1 VCPIHHLNVLP
12 GAPYDRGMEERVSRL
27 EDAMRDN
34 TAAIARI
41 DVAVAEIRATFP
53 SLATKAKV
61 AQLATKAEIA
71 PLATRAELVQQI
83 APLATKA
90 ELAQQI
96 AQLATKAELA
106 QQIAPLGTKAEIAQ
120 LATKAEIAL
129 LASQIA
135 QHATKA
141 ELADVKLDIAALS
154 ARFDHWAISMD
165 RHMAT
170 KEDIAELRGYVKG
183 LPTTWV
189 MVTAIVA
196 GQIGITGVIAGALLA
211 AARMFMHT

>member
-1 VCPIHHLNVLP
+1 MENIVPDSPLER
-12 GAPYDRGMEERVSRL
+12 GDGSPYDRGMEQRVTRL

-41 DVAVAEIRATFP
+41 DIAVTEIRVVLP
-53 SLATKAKV
+53 SLT
-61 AQLATKAEIA
+61 TKAE
-71 PLATRAELVQQI
+71 LAQQI
-83 APLATKA
+83 GQLATKA

-96 AQLATKAELA
+96 AQLATKAEMS
-106 QQIAPLGTKAEIAQ
+106 QQIAL
-120 LATKAEIAL
+120 LATKAEV
-129 LASQIA
+129 
-135 QHATKA
+135 A
-141 ELADVKLDIAALS
+141 EVRLDIAELGAKV
-154 ARFDHWAISMD
+154 DHLTQTMD
-165 RHMAT
+165 RHLAT

>member
-1 VCPIHHLNVLP
+1 MPDSPLERAA
-12 GAPYDRGMEERVSRL
+12 GGPYDRGMEQRVTRL

-41 DVAVAEIRATFP
+41 DVAVAEIRAVFP
-53 SLATKAKV
+53 S
-61 AQLATKAEIA
+61 
-71 PLATRAELVQQI
+71 
-83 APLATKA
+83 
-90 ELAQQI
+90 
-96 AQLATKAELA
+96 
-106 QQIAPLGTKAEIAQ
+106 

-129 LASQIA
+129 LATRSEVAEIRVDIA
-135 QHATKA
+135 KLNAKVDHQAETMERHMATK
-141 ELADVKLDIAALS
+141 DDIARLS
-154 ARFDHWAISMD
+154 AKVDHQTETME
-165 RHMAT
+165 RHLAT

-211 AARMFMHT
+211 AARMFVHT

>member
-1 VCPIHHLNVLP
+1 
-12 GAPYDRGMEERVSRL
+12 MEQRVSRL

-41 DVAVAEIRATFP
+41 DVAVAEIRATLP
-53 SLATKAKV
+53 SLATKAEL
-61 AQLATKAEIA
+61 AQQIAPLATKAE
-71 PLATRAELVQQI
+71 LMQQI

-96 AQLATKAELA
+96 APLATKSELA
-106 QQIAPLGTKAEIAQ
+106 E
-120 LATKAEIAL
+120 
-129 LASQIA
+129 
-135 QHATKA
+135 
-141 ELADVKLDIAALS
+141 VKLAIGALS
-154 ARFDHWAISMD
+154 ARFDQWAGSID

-211 AARMFMHT
+211 AARMFVHS

>member
-1 VCPIHHLNVLP
+1 MENIMPDSPLERAA
-12 GAPYDRGMEERVSRL
+12 GAPYDRGMEQQVARL

-34 TAAIARI
+34 SAAIARI
-41 DVAVAEIRATFP
+41 DVAVAEIRAVMP
-53 SLATKAKV
+53 SM
-61 AQLATKAEIA
+61 ATKAE
-71 PLATRAELVQQI
+71 I

-96 AQLATKAELA
+96 APLATKSELT
-106 QQIAPLGTKAEIAQ
+106 QQIAP

-129 LASQIA
+129 LA
-135 QHATKA
+135 TKSEVS
-141 ELADVKLDIAALS
+141 ELRVDIAKLS
-154 ARFDHWAISMD
+154 AKIDHQTETME

-170 KEDIAELRGYVKG
+170 KEDIAELRGCVKG

-211 AARMFMHT
+211 AARMFVHT

>member
-1 VCPIHHLNVLP
+1 MFERKRQHTIVWESIVPDSPLERA
-12 GAPYDRGMEERVSRL
+12 GGGPYDRGMEQRVSRL
-27 EDAMRDN
+27 EYAMRDN

-41 DVAVAEIRATFP
+41 DVAVAEIRATLP
-53 SLATKAKV
+53 SLATKAEL
-61 AQLATKAEIA
+61 AQQIAPLATKAE
-71 PLATRAELVQQI
+71 LMQQI

-96 AQLATKAELA
+96 APLA
-106 QQIAPLGTKAEIAQ
+106 TKAEIAQ
-120 LATKAEIAL
+120 LATK
-129 LASQIA
+129 S
-135 QHATKA
+135 
-141 ELADVKLDIAALS
+141 ELAEVKLDIAALS
-154 ARFDHWAISMD
+154 ARFDQWAGSID

-211 AARMFMHT
+211 AARMFVHS